1 MKSDSNHSFGEFVA
15 DTGVWGGL
23 ADDERRSL
31 KRRRAR
37 ARVLSLVDG
46 GRGRRQ
52 RDPRLERR
60 RPGPALPVKVLGAA
74 LDDAATAARELRQA
88 LPAPAAAGHSG

>member
-23 ADDERRSL
+23 VDDARRSL

-46 GRGRRQ
+46 GRGRQ

-74 LDDAATAARELRQA
+74 LDDAATAARELWQA
-88 LPAPAAAGHSG
+88 LPAPAPAGHSG